1 MLSKNILDLT
11 TRQTKLLFA
20 LIKEYCEAGETCG
33 SKELKEKYGFDFSS
47 ATIRNELVSL
57 RDMGYLY
64 QPFINS
70 SSSPTEKAFKLFVNQ
85 LIAGLGNSNK
95 QQQELRNQIVDLQNR
110 QEMMSK
116 EIARLVATQTD
127 TFSFAIS
134 ENSDSTSGMK
144 HLFESNPDNQP
155 VSEILDFIDNLDKY
169 KHHLLTDQTTPN
181 VKGKKGK
188 QIKTIFGS
196 DFGTDS
202 LENNVLPLG
211 KGYALVAT
219 EIMLNNEKTMIGI
232 ISPTHLLAN
241 IKKLQTIEAFAEIF
255 QKNNE
260 NNGDK
265 NQN

>member
-1 MLSKNILDLT
+1 MLPKNLLDLT

-70 SSSPTEKAFKLFVNQ
+70 SSCPTEKAFKLFVNQ

-95 QQQELRNQIVDLQNR
+95 QQQELRSQIVDLQNR

-116 EIARLVATQTD
+116 EIARLVSTQTD

-144 HLFESNPDNQP
+144 HLFESENQP

-169 KHHLLTDQTTPN
+169 KHHLLTDKTTPN

-196 DFGTDS
+196 DFGT
-202 LENNVLPLG
+202 ENNILPLG

-219 EIMLNNEKTMIGI
+219 EIMVNNEKTMIGI

-260 NNGDK
+260 NNSDK
-265 NQN
+265 NRKV